1 MDSPSSYR
9 ILIKGC
15 LNPRWSE
22 WFDGLT
28 ITRTSDGETMLSGR
42 VLDQAEL
49 YGLLNKLRDLGLP
62 LISVKSICVGLRR
75 ESTIE
80 ILDKSH
86 LQWGKIKERANCKPA
101 IRSYCSY
108 RILNDT

>member
-15 LNPRWSE
+15 LNTRWSE

-28 ITRTSDGETMLSGR
+28 ITRTSEGETMLSGR

-62 LISVKSICVGLRR
+62 LISVNSIEEPFMLDCEDMLDCAD
-75 ESTIE
+75 
-80 ILDKSH
+80 ILDCAES
-86 LQWGKIKERANCKPA
+86 QQ
-101 IRSYCSY
+101 
-108 RILNDT
+108 

>member
-28 ITRTSDGETMLSGR
+28 ITRTSEGGTMLTGR

-62 LISVKSICVGLRR
+62 LISVNSIEEPFMLDCADVLDCAD
-75 ESTIE
+75 
-80 ILDKSH
+80 ILDCAES
-86 LQWGKIKERANCKPA
+86 QQ
-101 IRSYCSY
+101 
-108 RILNDT
+108 